1 MVLEDKEEWKKQENP
16 EKNDHPEREFTI
28 DSIASRMCTKSSVFL
43 QALLW

>member
-16 EKNDHPEREFTI
+16 EKKDQPERELKI